1 MVNYRNRY
9 GDEYTFTK
17 QKDGNVLWEGT
28 FEMIRMGG
36 EPDDVSFIDP
46 SGGPFISK
54 GQMLSHI
61 IGGDDMNVIVEGFEN
76 IDNGFLINTKPHD
89 YDPEDMSHL
98 ADTKIIGGIINT
110 TEK

>member
-1 MVNYRNRY
+1 MIEYINRY
-9 GDEYTFTK
+9 RDKFTFTK
-17 QKDGNVLWEGT
+17 QEDGSVLWEGT

-76 IDNGFLINTKPHD
+76 IDNGFLIRTKENKV
-89 YDPEDMSHL
+89 DPNDMSHL
-98 ADTKIIGGIINT
+98 EDGKCNY
-110 TEK
+110 

>member
-1 MVNYRNRY
+1 MIEYINRY
-9 GDEYTFTK
+9 RDKFTFTK
-17 QKDGNVLWEGT
+17 QEDGNVLWEGS

-76 IDNGFLINTKPHD
+76 IDNGFLIRTKENKV
-89 YDPEDMSHL
+89 DPNDMSHL
-98 ADTKIIGGIINT
+98 EDAKRIGGLSV
-110 TEK
+110 

>member
-17 QKDGNVLWEGT
+17 QKDGNVLWEGD

-61 IGGDDMNVIVEGFEN
+61 IHGDEMNVIVESFEN
-76 IDNGFLINTKPHD
+76 VDKGFLIKCREHKV
-89 YDPEDMSHL
+89 DPNDMSHL